1 MTDITEQR
9 INLQSEE
16 TDYRSAV
23 SEGTMTR
30 MGAAVN
36 FINKRQYDTH
46 AFHLNGLYRK
56 GVSVIGSDGIFPI
69 LFDME
74 IVGITMW
81 NRVNGTSGQ
90 TTLDVQW
97 LSEPGVN
104 EGTIF
109 SAKPVF
115 TNTVGNN
122 AYMIKNMAT
131 STVIVEP
138 ATGATDPILSKS
150 QFDAGDALLLVI
162 DEAMPDAEDCSLL
175 IHFRPR

>member
-1 MTDITEQR
+1 MTDITAQR
-9 INLQSEE
+9 INIQAEE

-36 FINKRQYDTH
+36 FINTRQYDTH
-46 AFHLNGLYRK
+46 AFHLNGLYKK
-56 GVSVIGSDGIFPI
+56 GVSVVGSDGIFPV

-81 NRVNGTSGQ
+81 NRRNGTSGN

-97 LSEPGVN
+97 LSAPGVN

-109 SAKPVF
+109 SAKPSF
-115 TNTVGNN
+115 NNNVGNS
-122 AYMIKNMAT
+122 AYMIKDFL
-131 STVIVEP
+131 SDTVVVEP
-138 ATGATDPILSKS
+138 ALGATDPVLSKS

-162 DEAMPDAEDCSLL
+162 DSAMVGAEDCSLL

>member
-9 INLQSEE
+9 INIQAEE

-30 MGAAVN
+30 VGAALN
-36 FINKRQYDTH
+36 FVNKRQYDTH

-81 NRVNGTSGQ
+81 NRVNGTSGN

-97 LSEPGVN
+97 LSAPGVN

-109 SAKPVF
+109 TTKPSF
-115 TNTVGNN
+115 DNNVGDN

-131 STVIVEP
+131 STVIIEP
-138 ATGATDPILSKS
+138 ALGATDPILSKS

-162 DEAMPDAEDCSLL
+162 DSAMPDAEDCSLL

>member
-36 FINKRQYDTH
+36 FVNKRQYDTH

-56 GVSVIGSDGIFPI
+56 GVSVVGSDGIFPV

-74 IVGITMW
+74 ILGITMW
-81 NRVNGTSGQ
+81 NRVNGTSGA

-97 LSEPGVN
+97 LSSPGVIA
-104 EGTIF
+104 GSIFTI
-109 SAKPVF
+109 KPSF
-115 TNTVGNN
+115 DNNVGDN
-122 AYMIKNMAT
+122 AYMIKNIPLG
-131 STVIVEP
+131 TVIIEP
-138 ATGATDPILSKS
+138 AVGATDPVLSKT

-162 DEAMPDAEDCSLL
+162 DSAMPDAEDCSLL